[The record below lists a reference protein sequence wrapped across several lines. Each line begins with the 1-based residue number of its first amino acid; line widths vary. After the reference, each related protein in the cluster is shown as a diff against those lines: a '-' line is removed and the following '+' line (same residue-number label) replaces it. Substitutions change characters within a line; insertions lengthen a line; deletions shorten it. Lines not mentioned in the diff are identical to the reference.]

1 MSDNQGVQKLTT
13 NIMSDNQSNNK
24 QIAKNTL
31 MLYIRMFFL
40 MAVNL
45 YTSRVTLEALGVDD
59 YGVYNAVAG
68 FIAMFAMISGSL
80 SGSISRYITYI
91 LGQGNNQRLHDV
103 FSTSVFIMLGL
114 AFIIVVL
121 VESLGVWFLNS
132 HMSIPEG
139 REVAANW
146 VLQFALLTLI
156 FNLWSTP
163 YNATLIAHEKMDAFA
178 YIGIFEGCA
187 TLLIAFLIIVSPID
201 TLIYYALLMLLLAI
215 VVRIIYALYCKKH
228 FEECTLSWHFDIP
241 LFKEMFSFA
250 GWNFIGFTSGILRD
264 QGINILFN
272 VYNGP
277 VVNAAR
283 GLAMQ
288 VNTALTKFSQ
298 SFYTAVQPQITKSY
312 AVGNIEESHSLVL
325 RSSRLAYFLL
335 MLISIPVIAEADY
348 ILALWL
354 KDVPEHTVMFVRI
367 IIINSL
373 IESLSHPLIY
383 LMLATGNIKKYQ
395 IIVGSINLLIFPL
408 AWGLL
413 LLGYKPE
420 IVQSSIIL
428 FSIVALTI
436 RLVLLKQMTGF
447 SIRRFLKS
455 TILKCSLVTVLTC
468 VTPIIIC
475 CQYHACV
482 KRLIVDVLVT
492 ELIGIILV
500 YMIGLQTDE
509 RNMIN
514 NKLNVIVRK

>member
-1 MSDNQGVQKLTT
+1 MSG
-13 NIMSDNQSNNK
+13 NQSNNK
-24 QIAKNTL
+24 RIAKNTL
-31 MLYIRMFFL
+31 MLYIRMLFL

-45 YTSRVTLEALGVDD
+45 YTSRVTLQALGVDD
-59 YGVYNAVAG
+59 YGVFNAVAG

-91 LGQGNNQRLHDV
+91 LGQGDKQKLKDV

-114 AFIIVVL
+114 AIIVVL
-121 VESLGVWFLNS
+121 LVEAFGVWFLNN

-146 VLQFALLTLI
+146 VLQFALVIFI

-178 YIGIFEGCA
+178 YIGIFEGGA
-187 TLLIAFLIIVSPID
+187 TLLVAFLIMASPID

-215 VVRIIYALYCKKH
+215 IIRIIYASYCKKH
-228 FEECTLSWHFDIP
+228 FEECTLTWHFDKP
-241 LFKEMFSFA
+241 LFKEMFGFA
-250 GWNFIGFTSGILRD
+250 GWNFIGFASGLLRD

-272 VYNGP
+272 VFNGP

-312 AVGNIEESHSLVL
+312 AGGNIEDSHSLVL

-335 MLISIPVIAEADY
+335 MLMSIPVIAEADY
-348 ILALWL
+348 LLSLWL
-354 KDVPEHTVMFVRI
+354 KDVPQHTVMFVRI
-367 IIINSL
+367 IIIISL
-373 IESLSHPLIY
+373 IESLSQPLIH

-395 IIVGSINLLIFPL
+395 IIVGSINLLNFPL

-413 LLGYKPE
+413 KLGVEPE
-420 IVQSSIIL
+420 LVQSSIIL
-428 FSIVALTI
+428 FSIIALI
-436 RLVLLKQMTGF
+436 VRLVMLKQMTGF
-447 SIRRFLKS
+447 SILRFLES
-455 TILKCSLVTVLTC
+455 TIVKCTIVTILAC
-468 VTPIIIC
+468 VAPIIIC
-475 CQYHACV
+475 SQYQACIV
-482 KRLIVDVLVT
+482 RLIANVLITVI
-492 ELIGIILV
+492 IGVILV
-500 YMIGLQTDE
+500 YLIGLQPGE

-514 NKLNVIVRK
+514 NKLKEIAHR

>member
-1 MSDNQGVQKLTT
+1 
-13 NIMSDNQSNNK
+13 MSDNQSNNK
-24 QIAKNTL
+24 RIAKNTL
-31 MLYIRMFFL
+31 MLYIRMLFL

-45 YTSRVTLEALGVDD
+45 YTSRVTLQALGVDD

-91 LGQGNNQRLHDV
+91 LGQGDKQKLKNV

-114 AFIIVVL
+114 AIIVVL
-121 VESLGVWFLNS
+121 LVEAFGVWFLNN

-146 VLQFALLTLI
+146 VLQFALLTFI

-163 YNATLIAHEKMDAFA
+163 YNATLIAHEKMNAFA

-187 TLLIAFLIIVSPID
+187 TLLVAFLIMASPID

-215 VVRIIYALYCKKH
+215 VVRVIYASYCKKH
-228 FEECTLSWHFDIP
+228 FEECTLTWHFDKP
-241 LFKEMFSFA
+241 LFKEMFGFA
-250 GWNFIGFTSGILRD
+250 GWNFIGFASGLLRD
-264 QGINILFN
+264 QGINLLFN
-272 VYNGP
+272 VFNGP

-312 AVGNIEESHSLVL
+312 AGGNIEDSHSLVL

-335 MLISIPVIAEADY
+335 ILMSIPVIAEADY
-348 ILALWL
+348 LLSLWL
-354 KDVPEHTVMFVRI
+354 KDVPQHTVMFVRI
-367 IIINSL
+367 IIIISL
-373 IESLSHPLIY
+373 IESLSQPLIH

-395 IIVGSINLLIFPL
+395 IIVGSINLLNFPL

-413 LLGYKPE
+413 KLGFSPE
-420 IVQSSIIL
+420 LAQCTIII
-428 FSIVALTI
+428 FSIVALCVRLIMLNKMTGLSIYRFVSSILVKCVVVTLLASILPFIVCSSLDEGVI
-436 RLVLLKQMTGF
+436 RL
-447 SIRRFLKS
+447 
-455 TILKCSLVTVLTC
+455 LVNTC
-468 VTPIIIC
+468 AII
-475 CQYHACV
+475 
-482 KRLIVDVLVT
+482 
-492 ELIGIILV
+492 LIGGVIV
-500 YMIGLQTDE
+500 YSIGLNSGE
-509 RNMIN
+509 RSFIN
-514 NKLNVIVRK
+514 RKIKMYVHHNN